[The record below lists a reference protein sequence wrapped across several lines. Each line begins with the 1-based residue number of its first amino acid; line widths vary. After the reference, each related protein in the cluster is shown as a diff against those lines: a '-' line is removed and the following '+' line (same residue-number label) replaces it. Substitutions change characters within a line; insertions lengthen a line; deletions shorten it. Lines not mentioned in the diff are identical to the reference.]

1 MNTAG
6 MRRDLGDALSA
17 VSRAV
22 LLDMEV
28 AMSTYWDVLSAER
41 EDAVNFMIER
51 IDHQVMDTIES
62 VSNLTGDLVTSA
74 HTMTGVTQ
82 SVGTDTDAASG
93 AANDA
98 LMSAQTVASAAE
110 ELHASIAEIAGQVGR
125 SSQAARQAASRMND
139 AAPSSTGLASPPRRS
154 AGSSRSSAISPPRRT
169 CWR

>member
-1 MNTAG
+1 MLSAVAVKQGGFVNTAG

-82 SVGTDTDAASG
+82 SVGTDTDARRG
-93 AANDA
+93 
-98 LMSAQTVASAAE
+98 
-110 ELHASIAEIAGQVGR
+110 GQ
-125 SSQAARQAASRMND
+125 
-139 AAPSSTGLASPPRRS
+139 
-154 AGSSRSSAISPPRRT
+154 
-169 CWR
+169 